1 MYFLVNILH
10 TASGTEGL
18 TIKAKQK
25 SSIIITSW
33 QMQYNV
39 FTHMLIYDINIIWLV
54 FYIMYLVYCTICFS
68 WNEFAFFLVL
78 IYNWEVTKIDVT
90 ATVFHNFSSLIEQV

>member
-54 FYIMYLVYCTICFS
+54 F
-68 WNEFAFFLVL
+68 
-78 IYNWEVTKIDVT
+78 
-90 ATVFHNFSSLIEQV
+90 